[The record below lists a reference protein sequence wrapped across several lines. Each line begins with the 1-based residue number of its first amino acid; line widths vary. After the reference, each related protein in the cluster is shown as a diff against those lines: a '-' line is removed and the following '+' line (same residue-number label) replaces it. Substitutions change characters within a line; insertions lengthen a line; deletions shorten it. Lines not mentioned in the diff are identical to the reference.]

1 MLLKTA
7 FEVRVSPRRLLSI
20 FLEFF
25 NVFKWIC
32 AVLVLVARLVG
43 LFMFTTWAVDCFS
56 REYHTTA
63 LCVRFTLFPRP
74 KIFES
79 VWLCLC
85 FATSAFLILHAC
97 RLNHFPGFLPVLQHL
112 IKQKYFLK
120 LLLTLFAVCVYDVL
134 TMAINTETL
143 KTVAY
148 IIFVFEKFFAVAVV
162 LVLNFLPSDAN
173 DLHQKNSLLKLV
185 LYKAALAVYAIE
197 GYTMAMLGSTI
208 AAYKVLSVPST
219 PDGSKDP
226 PEVKAVASLMLLL
239 ANNALRVYLAE
250 FFLSKVYDQD
260 ADILRGGTKS
270 IAESL
275 ALPVGQ
281 AQEDEEASTN
291 V

>member
-1 MLLKTA
+1 M
-7 FEVRVSPRRLLSI
+7 SSRRLLSI

-112 IKQKYFLK
+112 IRKKYFLK

-148 IIFVFEKFFAVAVV
+148 IIFVFEKLFAVAVV

-173 DLHQKNSLLKLV
+173 DLPQKNSLLKLV

-197 GYTMAMLGSTI
+197 DYTMAMLGSAI

-226 PEVKAVASLMLLL
+226 PEVQAVASLMLLIT
-239 ANNALRVYLAE
+239 NNALRVYLAE

-260 ADILRGGTKS
+260 ADILGGGTKS

>member
-1 MLLKTA
+1 MPKA
-7 FEVRVSPRRLLSI
+7 AKVEVISGPLLSI
-20 FLEFF
+20 FSEFF

-56 REYHTTA
+56 REFHTTA
-63 LCVRFTLFPRP
+63 LCERFTLFPRP

-85 FATSAFLILHAC
+85 LATSAFLILHAC

-112 IKQKYFLK
+112 IRKKYFMK

-134 TMAINTETL
+134 TMTHNTETL
-143 KTVAY
+143 KTVVY
-148 IIFVFEKFFAVAVV
+148 ILFVFEKSFAVAVV

-173 DLHQKNSLLKLV
+173 DLTQLV
-185 LYKAALAVYAIE
+185 LYKAALAVYAVE
-197 GYTMAMLGSTI
+197 GYTMAMLGSAI

-226 PEVKAVASLMLLL
+226 PEVKAVASLMLLII
-239 ANNALRVYLAE
+239 NNALRVYLAE

-260 ADILRGGTKS
+260 ADILGGGTKT
-270 IAESL
+270 IAETL
-275 ALPVGQ
+275 ALPVRQ
-281 AQEDEEASTN
+281 AQEDKEASTPA
-291 V
+291 

>member
-1 MLLKTA
+1 MK
-7 FEVRVSPRRLLSI
+7 SRRLLSI
-20 FLEFF
+20 FCEFF

-56 REYHTTA
+56 REFHTTA
-63 LCVRFTLFPRP
+63 LCERFTLFPRP

-85 FATSAFLILHAC
+85 IATSAFLILHAC

-112 IKQKYFLK
+112 ISKKYFMK

-134 TMAINTETL
+134 TIANDTETL

-148 IIFVFEKFFAVAVV
+148 IIFVFEKSFAVAVV
-162 LVLNFLPSDAN
+162 LVLNFLPSGAN
-173 DLHQKNSLLKLV
+173 DLPQKNSFLKLV
-185 LYKAALAVYAIE
+185 LYKAALAVYAVE
-197 GYTMAMLGSTI
+197 GYTMAMLGSAI
-208 AAYKVLSVPST
+208 ASYKVLTVPST

-226 PEVKAVASLMLLL
+226 PEVKAVASLMLLII
-239 ANNALRVYLAE
+239 NNALRVYLAE

-260 ADILRGGTKS
+260 SDILGGGTKS

-281 AQEDEEASTN
+281 AQEDKEPSTT

>member
-1 MLLKTA
+1 MK
-7 FEVRVSPRRLLSI
+7 FRRLLSI
-20 FLEFF
+20 FSEFF

-43 LFMFTTWAVDCFS
+43 LSMFATWAVDCFS
-56 REYHTTA
+56 REFHTTA
-63 LCVRFTLFPRP
+63 LCESFTLFPRP

-85 FATSAFLILHAC
+85 IATSAFLILHAC
-97 RLNHFPGFLPVLQHL
+97 RLNHFPGLRPVLQHL
-112 IKQKYFLK
+112 IRKKYFMK

-134 TMAINTETL
+134 TMANDTETL

-148 IIFVFEKFFAVAVV
+148 IIFVFEKSFAVAVV

-173 DLHQKNSLLKLV
+173 DRPQKNSLSKLV
-185 LYKAALAVYAIE
+185 LYKAALAVYAVE
-197 GYTMAMLGSTI
+197 GYTMAMLGSAI
-208 AAYKVLSVPST
+208 AAYKVLSVPSI
-219 PDGSKDP
+219 PGGSKDP
-226 PEVKAVASLMLLL
+226 PEVKAVASLMLLII
-239 ANNALRVYLAE
+239 NNALRIYLAE

-260 ADILRGGTKS
+260 ADILGGGTKS

-281 AQEDEEASTN
+281 AQEDKEASTT